1 MTSNTGKVKKYKKNF
16 QYLNKGGSRAHR
28 KEFTETSYVRG
39 VYNEYGERVIR
50 PLEQHEV
57 DFLNSYYKEF
67 VHGTFNTD
75 DESKLL
81 FKKAKKLTKDP
92 DNVKFFKENG
102 FYPCEVEE
110 AIEAFNKKSK
120 SLGNLAYDFWQQR
133 EINSDDYKRRFDIQ
147 NCSAKN
153 LSLESFEDLQYVS
166 MQEDDMETLIE
177 DLITQSEE

>member
-1 MTSNTGKVKKYKKNF
+1 MTDNTGKAKKYKKKF

-28 KEFTETSYVRG
+28 KEFTETSYIRG
-39 VYNEYGERVIR
+39 VFNEEGERIIR
-50 PLEQHEV
+50 ALTESEV

-75 DESKLL
+75 EESKLL

-92 DNVKFFKENG
+92 DNVKFYKENG
-102 FYPCEVEE
+102 FYPVEVEK
-110 AIEAFNKKSK
+110 AIEAFNAKSK
-120 SLGNLAYDFWQQR
+120 SLGNIAYSFWDQR

-147 NCSAKN
+147 NGAVKN
-153 LSLESFEDLQYVS
+153 VRLESFEDLQHMAVK
-166 MQEDDMETLIE
+166 DDEVDTLIE